1 MVSAYASQPVHLSC
15 TATWFVEANHILY
28 ARVVKFWSL
37 IEQKLCKPRRLNL
50 VLRNTHL
57 CKWLDIRI
65 SRKVVDEMSRKDVLT
80 WTAMIFWYTRVGDIT
95 KAALLFE
102 AMLDRDAAA
111 RSD

>member
-1 MVSAYASQPVHLSC
+1 MCACGEVLESHRTKTVH
-15 TATWFVEANHILY
+15 TQT
-28 ARVVKFWSL
+28 VKSGFG
-37 IEQKLCKPRRLNL
+37 
-50 VLRNTHL
+50 NTHL

-80 WTAMIFWYTRVGDIT
+80 LTAMIFWYTRVGDIT

-102 AMLDRDAAA
+102 AMPDRDAAA